1 MHQAECDGPDNAPAA
16 PVAPVAPVAP
26 RTSSMP
32 RRCGRASFATVLPAR
47 AYYAF
52 PDIHWHKIRTNNP
65 LERIM
70 REIRRRTR
78 VVGAFPDGQSCLNLA
93 AARLRY
99 IAGTAWSAKCY
110 MNMRPLYQPQVVQ
123 TEAAAYFAKEFNV
136 KFSFIAK
143 HRGIWAVDWMCE
155 ALGVSR
161 GGFYAWLTRPRS
173 RRSRDNDELGA
184 KVRASFLASDR
195 TYGAR
200 RVWRDLL
207 EEGLS
212 CGLHRIERLMRSQ
225 ALKAR
230 PRRRR
235 LPPDAGERQAGAVAP
250 NVLDRTFEAAAPNRK
265 WIADFTYVWTA
276 EGWLYV
282 AAVIDLFSR
291 RVVGWSMSAAMTAQL
306 VTDALVMAIW
316 RRGRPDALLHHS
328 DRGSQYTSE
337 QFQRLMADNGVVCSM
352 SRSGNVWDNAAM
364 ESFFSS
370 LKTERTGNKTYR
382 TRDEARMDVFDY
394 IERFYN
400 SKRRHSTIGY
410 LSPMEFERKAGFA

>member
-1 MHQAECDGPDNAPAA
+1 M
-16 PVAPVAPVAP
+16 
-26 RTSSMP
+26 
-32 RRCGRASFATVLPAR
+32 
-47 AYYAF
+47 
-52 PDIHWHKIRTNNP
+52 
-65 LERIM
+65 
-70 REIRRRTR
+70 
-78 VVGAFPDGQSCLNLA
+78 
-93 AARLRY
+93 
-99 IAGTAWSAKCY
+99 
-110 MNMRPLYQPQVVQ
+110 
-123 TEAAAYFAKEFNV
+123 
-136 KFSFIAK
+136 KFGFIAK
-143 HRGIWAVDWMCE
+143 HRGIWAVDWMCG

-161 GGFYAWLTRPRS
+161 GGFYAWLKRPRS
-173 RRSRDNDELGA
+173 RRSRGNEELGA

-207 EEGLS
+207 ADGVC
-212 CGLHRIERLMRSQ
+212 CGLHRIERLMRLQ

-235 LPPDAGERQAGAVAP
+235 LPPDLGERQVAAVAA
-250 NVLDRTFEAAAPNRK
+250 NVLDRTFEASAPNRK

-316 RRGRPDALLHHS
+316 RRGKPDALLHHS

-337 QFQRLMADNGVVCSM
+337 QFQRLMADHGVICSM

-370 LKTERTGNKTYR
+370 LKTERTARKTYR
-382 TRDEARMDVFDY
+382 TREEAKADVFDY

-400 SKRRHSTIGY
+400 AKRRHSTIGY
-410 LSPMEFERKAGFA
+410 MSPMEFERQVGLA

>member
-1 MHQAECDGPDNAPAA
+1 M
-16 PVAPVAPVAP
+16 
-26 RTSSMP
+26 
-32 RRCGRASFATVLPAR
+32 
-47 AYYAF
+47 
-52 PDIHWHKIRTNNP
+52 
-65 LERIM
+65 
-70 REIRRRTR
+70 
-78 VVGAFPDGQSCLNLA
+78 
-93 AARLRY
+93 
-99 IAGTAWSAKCY
+99 
-110 MNMRPLYQPQVVQ
+110 
-123 TEAAAYFAKEFNV
+123 
-136 KFSFIAK
+136 KFGFIVR
-143 HRGIWAVDWMCE
+143 HRGIWAGGLDV
-155 ALGVSR
+155 R
-161 GGFYAWLTRPRS
+161 GARCLAGWLLCLADTTAQS
-173 RRSRDNDELGA
+173 AQSSDNEELGA

-200 RVWRDLL
+200 RVWKDLL
-207 EEGLS
+207 AEGLS

-235 LPPDAGERQAGAVAP
+235 LPPDLGERQVGAVAP

-282 AAVIDLFSR
+282 AAVVDLFSR

-316 RRGRPDALLHHS
+316 RRGKPDALLHHS

-337 QFQRLMADNGVVCSM
+337 QFQRLMSDNGVVCSM

-370 LKTERTGNKTYR
+370 LKTERTGTQNLSER
-382 TRDEARMDVFDY
+382 RDEARADVFDY

-400 SKRRHSTIGY
+400 AKRRHSTIGY
-410 LSPMEFERKAGFA
+410 LSPMEFERKAGLA